1 MSGLNEQKVIVLRDG
16 VRIWQ
21 DERLGRL
28 WRLALRDGDDEQVIG
43 FPDIAAL
50 GDFLAE
56 RLGLNLLE
64 PFGSRSPSAMG

>member
-1 MSGLNEQKVIVLRDG
+1 MRAEQTIVLRDG

-28 WRLALRDGDDEQVIG
+28 WRLALRDGDEEQVIG
-43 FPDIAAL
+43 FPDLAAL

-56 RLGLNLLE
+56 QLGLNLVE
-64 PFGSRSPSAMG
+64 SFGRHSGAAV

>member
-1 MSGLNEQKVIVLRDG
+1 MSEQKMIVLRDG

-28 WRLALRDGDDEQVIG
+28 WRLAVRDGEEEQVIG

-56 RLGLNLLE
+56 RLGLNLVE
-64 PFGSRSPSAMG
+64 TFGQRSGAAV

>member
-1 MSGLNEQKVIVLRDG
+1 MSEQKTIVLRDG

-28 WRLALRDGDDEQVIG
+28 WRLALRDGEEEHVIG
-43 FPDIAAL
+43 FPDVAAL

-56 RLGLNLLE
+56 RLGLNLIE
-64 PFGSRSPSAMG
+64 TFGQRNSAAV

>member
-1 MSGLNEQKVIVLRDG
+1 MEMRAEQTIVLRDG

-28 WRLALRDGDDEQVIG
+28 WRLALRDGEEEQVIG
-43 FPDIAAL
+43 FPDLAAL

-56 RLGLNLLE
+56 RLGLNLVE
-64 PFGSRSPSAMG
+64 SFGQRGGAAA

>member
-1 MSGLNEQKVIVLRDG
+1 MRAEQTIVLRDG

-28 WRLALRDGDDEQVIG
+28 WRLALRDGEEEQVIG
-43 FPDIAAL
+43 FPDLAAL

-56 RLGLNLLE
+56 RLGLNLVE
-64 PFGSRSPSAMG
+64 SFGQRGGAAA

>member
-1 MSGLNEQKVIVLRDG
+1 MEMRAEQTLVLQDG

-28 WRLALRDGDDEQVIG
+28 WRLALRDGEEEQVIG
-43 FPDIAAL
+43 FPDLAAL

-56 RLGLNLLE
+56 RLGLNLVE
-64 PFGSRSPSAMG
+64 SFGQRGGTAA

>member
-1 MSGLNEQKVIVLRDG
+1 MEMRAEQTIVLRDG

-28 WRLALRDGDDEQVIG
+28 WRLALRDGEEEQVIG
-43 FPDIAAL
+43 FPDLAAL

-56 RLGLNLLE
+56 RLGLNLVE
-64 PFGSRSPSAMG
+64 SFGRHSGAAV

>member
-1 MSGLNEQKVIVLRDG
+1 MSEPKAIVLWDG

-28 WRLALRDGDDEQVIG
+28 WRVALRDGEDEQVIG

-56 RLGLNLLE
+56 RLGLNLME
-64 PFGSRSPSAMG
+64 TFGQRGGAAV

>member
-1 MSGLNEQKVIVLRDG
+1 MSEQKTIVLRDG

-28 WRLALRDGDDEQVIG
+28 WRLALRDGEDEQVIG

-56 RLGLNLLE
+56 RLGLNLVE
-64 PFGSRSPSAMG
+64 TFGQRSSAAV

>member
-1 MSGLNEQKVIVLRDG
+1 MRAEQTLVLQDG

-28 WRLALRDGDDEQVIG
+28 WRLALRDGEEEQVIG
-43 FPDIAAL
+43 FPDLAAL

-56 RLGLNLLE
+56 RLGLNLVE
-64 PFGSRSPSAMG
+64 SFGQSGGTAA

>member
-1 MSGLNEQKVIVLRDG
+1 MRAEQTLVLQDG

-28 WRLALRDGDDEQVIG
+28 WRLALRDGEEEQVIG
-43 FPDIAAL
+43 FPDLAAL

-56 RLGLNLLE
+56 RLGLNLVE
-64 PFGSRSPSAMG
+64 SFGQRGGTAA